1 MQLFLSTTFYTSSS
15 SDLEN
20 VLPLL
25 NKLDID
31 GIELGSTHIYRLDIE
46 DIIRKIWK
54 KRIVTHN
61 FFPPAEDPNFVMNI
75 ASDNDEIRNLS
86 IAHAKHCIEVASN
99 IGAETYTIHPGF
111 MSMPDIRKEDNN
123 TYDFNFGPE
132 RIKKDLALG
141 YMIDSLSVLKD
152 IAKDLKIKLAIE
164 TEGSLTQPG
173 VLLMETID
181 DYELLFSN
189 FSEGIFLN
197 LNIAHT
203 RFAAIEHGYSIDEFI
218 RRYYKYICSVEVSH
232 NNGRV
237 DQHLPLEEDS
247 YVFDYLSLLPD
258 VPYILE
264 FRNSSIEQIKHSIEL
279 MKNFS
284 KKGIDSE
291 SD

>member
-1 MQLFLSTTFYTSSS
+1 MQLFLSTTFYSSS
-15 SDLEN
+15 TSDIEN

-25 NKLDID
+25 HEFDID

-75 ASDNDEIRNLS
+75 ASDNDEIRNRS
-86 IAHAKHCIEVASN
+86 ITHAKHCIEVASN
-99 IGAETYTIHPGF
+99 IGAEIYTIHPGF
-111 MSMPDIRKEDNN
+111 MSMPDMRNEDNN

-132 RIKKDLALG
+132 RLNKNLALG
-141 YMIDSLSVLKD
+141 YMLDSLNILIDS
-152 IAKDLKIKLAIE
+152 AKEFKIKLAIE

-181 DYELLFSN
+181 DYDQLFSN
-189 FSEGIFLN
+189 FSEGIYLN
-197 LNIAHT
+197 LNLAHT
-203 RFAAIEHGYSIDEFI
+203 RFAANEHGYSIDEFI
-218 RRYYKYICSVEVSH
+218 RRYFKYICSVEVSH

-237 DQHLPLEEDS
+237 DQHLPLVEDS

-264 FRNSSIEQIKHSIEL
+264 FRNSSVEQIKKSIQL

-284 KKGIDSE
+284 KKKNR
-291 SD
+291 